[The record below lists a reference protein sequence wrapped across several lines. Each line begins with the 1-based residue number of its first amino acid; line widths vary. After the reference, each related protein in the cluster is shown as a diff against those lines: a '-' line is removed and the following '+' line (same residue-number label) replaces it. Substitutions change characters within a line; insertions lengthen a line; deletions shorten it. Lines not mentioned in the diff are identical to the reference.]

1 MAQQG
6 TRARAHSHSDS
17 HGTTVIGEGTHV
29 RGRVQ
34 GDGNLSVE
42 GRLEG
47 DITLRGRLVIGGGA
61 RVTSNVEAESVTI
74 EGTLEGD
81 IHARGAVH
89 IASGSRV
96 KGDVHGEQV
105 SLEEG
110 AAFAG
115 RLDCAFE
122 LPPELLGGPSERPRG
137 GASSGDAG
145 KRR

>member
-1 MAQQG
+1 MAQA
-6 TRARAHSHSDS
+6 TRARGTRDS
-17 HGTTVIGEGTHV
+17 GETSIIGEGTHV

-42 GRLEG
+42 GRVEG
-47 DITLRGRLVIGGGA
+47 DITVRGRLVIGNGG

-74 EGTLEGD
+74 EGSLEGD
-81 IHARGAVH
+81 VHARGAVH
-89 IASGSRV
+89 IAAGSRV
-96 KGDVHGEQV
+96 RGDVRGEQV

-115 RLDCAFE
+115 RLDCVFD
-122 LPPELLGGPSERPRG
+122 LPPELLGAHPERVRG
-137 GASSGDAG
+137 GASSAGDTG